1 MTGRP
6 TSRRGLLRAALLGG
20 PALGLPG
27 CAPDGGPHRR
37 LLLATGAPG
46 GPYHAFGRALA
57 GQAALTAPHPRI
69 TPLST
74 AASVDNLRRLTAGSA
89 DLAIAMADAA
99 EQALHGGAPFTAP
112 APVTALA
119 RVYVNYIHVL
129 ARADGPVRSV
139 ADLAGRPVAAGATG
153 SGAQVLAGRLLRAAG
168 LTDRRAVR
176 EQRLGL
182 AESVTALRAGTVDA
196 LVWAGGVPTP
206 ALSALAR
213 QLPLRLLSLEKEA
226 EALRAEYGPV
236 YTAVT
241 VPAGVYGLTRP
252 VTTIGVGNY
261 LLARD
266 RVPEREARDVLRVVF
281 HRWRVL
287 LREVTAGA
295 RLEPRF
301 AVATG
306 DLPLHPGAVAYYRSV
321 YG

>member
-6 TSRRGLLRAALLGG
+6 VSRRGLLRAALLGG

-37 LLLATGAPG
+37 LTLATGAPG
-46 GPYHAFGRALA
+46 GPYHAFGQALA
-57 GQAALTAPHPRI
+57 EQAARTAPHPRI
-69 TPLST
+69 APIAT
-74 AASVDNLRRLTAGSA
+74 AASVDNLRRLAAGSA

-99 EQALHGGAPFTAP
+99 EQALHGRAPFTAP
-112 APVTALA
+112 AEVTALA
-119 RVYVNYIHVL
+119 RVYVNYTHLLVP
-129 ARADGPVRSV
+129 AEGPVRSV
-139 ADLAGRPVAAGATG
+139 VDLAGRPVATGATG
-153 SGAQVLAGRLLRAAG
+153 SGAQVLAGRLLRVAG
-168 LTDRRAVR
+168 LTGGRAVR

-182 AESVTALRAGTVDA
+182 AESVAALRRGTVDA
-196 LVWAGGVPTP
+196 VVWAGGVPTP
-206 ALSALAR
+206 ALSALVR
-213 QLPLRLLSLEKEA
+213 EVPLRFLSLATEA
-226 EALRAEYGPV
+226 EALREAYGPV

-241 VPAGVYGLTRP
+241 LPAGVYGLTRP

-261 LLARD
+261 LLARPQ
-266 RVPEREARDVLRVVF
+266 VPEREARDVLRVVF
-281 HRWRVL
+281 DRWRVL